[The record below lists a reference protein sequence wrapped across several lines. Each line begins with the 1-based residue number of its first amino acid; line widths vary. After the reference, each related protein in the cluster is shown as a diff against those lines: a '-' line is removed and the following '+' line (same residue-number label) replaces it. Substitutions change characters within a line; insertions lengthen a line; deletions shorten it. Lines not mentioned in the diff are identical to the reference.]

1 MHAHTVSHMNVC
13 GAFAFGSLSSSP
25 SLPFSFLLLSRS
37 SQRAV
42 LLGGCAA
49 CFY

>member
-1 MHAHTVSHMNVC
+1 MKVLC
-13 GAFAFGSLSSSP
+13 FGFRESLFFSPLSSP

-37 SQRAV
+37 SQRAA

-49 CFY
+49 GFY